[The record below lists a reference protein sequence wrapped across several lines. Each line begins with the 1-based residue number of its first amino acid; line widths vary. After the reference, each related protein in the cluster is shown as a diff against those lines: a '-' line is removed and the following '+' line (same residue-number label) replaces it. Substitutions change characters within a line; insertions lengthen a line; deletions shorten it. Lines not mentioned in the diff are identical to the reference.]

1 MVEALEDLAK
11 GAFADLFDDL
21 EAEADLVVLGY
32 AVVAVAVVV
41 AVVDDAFGLGGV
53 YLELI

>member
-11 GAFADLFDDL
+11 GAFADLFDNL